1 MTNTVKRVVR
11 YVADDGTEHETHAAA
26 RKHNATYA
34 LEAWLAG
41 WLYAAG
47 VESPATVANGLAP
60 ALRKDW
66 NISKRKEKKS

>member
-11 YVADDGTEHETHAAA
+11 YVADDGTEHETYAAA
-26 RKHNATYA
+26 RGRSTTRE
-34 LEAWLAG
+34 LEAWLAEFFYDLDYG
-41 WLYAAG
+41 SKGECSDLAA
-47 VESPATVANGLAP
+47 

>member
-11 YVADDGTEHETHAAA
+11 YVAYDGTEHETHAAA
-26 RKHNATYA
+26 RKHNTTHA
-34 LEAWLAG
+34 LEAWLADFFYDLDYG
-41 WLYAAG
+41 SKG
-47 VESPATVANGLAP
+47 ECSDLAD